1 MSNRR
6 VVITGL
12 GVVSPIGNSPE
23 EVNESVKN
31 GRSGIGEITRFDTEE
46 FKVKIAAEVKNFE
59 PEKYMDHKE
68 IKRNDLFSVY
78 AMYSACQAFENSGI
92 EGSIDP
98 ERLGVVFGS
107 GIGGL
112 ETLQENISKF
122 ALKGPK
128 RISPLF
134 IPTGISNM
142 AAGNI
147 AIKLNAK
154 GNCTATTTACA
165 AGTHALIDAFRL
177 IKENRADAVI
187 SGGSEASIV
196 GVGVAGFA
204 NMTALTTSTDLDRAS
219 IPFDKERSGFVIGE
233 GSAALIVEELEHAQA
248 RGAKIYAEVIGYG
261 STCDAYHITAPSK
274 DGAVRAM
281 KEALETSNLKPE
293 DIDYINAH
301 GTSTELNDK
310 NEVAAIKEV
319 FGEHAYKLYV
329 SSTKSMSGHLLG
341 GAGALE
347 ALICTKALE
356 EGYLP
361 PTINYK
367 VQDEDMDLNFVA
379 NKKIDKNIEYAMS
392 NSLGFGGHNAVV
404 ILKRWNGAQI

>member
-1 MSNRR
+1 MSERR

-12 GVVSPIGNSPE
+12 GVVSPVGHNPE
-23 EVNESVKN
+23 EVNENIKSGK
-31 GRSGIGEITRFDTEE
+31 SGIAEITRFDTEE
-46 FKVKIAAEVKNFE
+46 YKVKLAAEVKDFN
-59 PEKYMDHKE
+59 PDKYLDHKE
-68 IKRNDLFSVY
+68 TKRNDLFSVY
-78 AMYSACQAFENSGI
+78 ALYSACQAYENSK
-92 EGSIDP
+92 IDGVVKP

-112 ETLQENISKF
+112 QALQDNISKF
-122 ALKGPK
+122 AMKGPK
-128 RISPLF
+128 RVSPLF

-154 GNCTATTTACA
+154 ASCTATTTACA

-177 IKENRADAVI
+177 IKDNRADAVI
-187 SGGSEASIV
+187 AGGSEASIV

-204 NMTALTTSTDLDRAS
+204 NMTALTSSTDVDRAS

-233 GSAALIVEELEHAQA
+233 GSATLIVEDLDHAIK

-274 DGAVRAM
+274 DGAIRAM
-281 KEALETSNLKPE
+281 REALETSNLDVT

-319 FGEHAYKLYV
+319 FGSHAYNLHV
-329 SSTKSMSGHLLG
+329 SSTKSMTGHLLG

-347 ALICTKALE
+347 ALICAKALE

-367 VQDEDMDLNFVA
+367 VQDEDMDLNFVP
-379 NKKIDKNIEYAMS
+379 NKRIDKEITYAMS

-404 ILKRWNGAQI
+404 ILKRWTNE